1 MTDTELKSRKNEI
14 KSLKRKK
21 RIRMFYEIS
30 LIKSFVEKVFF
41 AFNEDDKTQKSEA
54 KIVKIKQKT
63 KK

>member
-41 AFNEDDKTQKSEA
+41 AFNEDDERQKF
-54 KIVKIKQKT
+54 
-63 KK
+63 